1 VKVLGLEGF
10 LVRDDSVYPALSRI
24 ANFSADSATDA
35 DHRARYLLAG
45 PCAAPPTAVDQMHSG
60 ASGRYMLA
68 VALGDRLIG
77 ENWRSARDWWR
88 DDSEGDCQPMMPLT
102 GALKSGAAP
111 GEVKL
116 RKTAYRLGQ
125 SPNRLLA
132 TCLGCGAAGPSN
144 PGGGWFFSLNEA
156 VNAAAL
162 FYKSHGT
169 YVGLGHSAALSAYV
183 DRNSGVYFVSD
194 AGPTNARAV
203 SISSGATWVI
213 LVVYQPAGTT
223 WADYSGPRCWV
234 EVLLQSPSYSAVAG
248 ETRPGT
254 YYGTIDNAGDGSQ
267 CLASPGLRVP
277 LSAQKPPGAPL

>member
-125 SPNRLLA
+125 SPNRLWIDHAWHNDSMTFRRGLARAAIGLSLA

-203 SISSGATWVI
+203 SI
-213 LVVYQPAGTT
+213 
-223 WADYSGPRCWV
+223 
-234 EVLLQSPSYSAVAG
+234 
-248 ETRPGT
+248 
-254 YYGTIDNAGDGSQ
+254 
-267 CLASPGLRVP
+267 
-277 LSAQKPPGAPL
+277 